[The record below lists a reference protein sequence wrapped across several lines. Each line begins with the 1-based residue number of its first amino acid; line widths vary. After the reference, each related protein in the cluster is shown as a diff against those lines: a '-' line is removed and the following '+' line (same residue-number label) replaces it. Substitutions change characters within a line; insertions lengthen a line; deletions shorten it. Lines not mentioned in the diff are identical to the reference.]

1 MSPRFL
7 IPAGLASAALGF
19 LLSGAFPA
27 PRQPGPDAGEIA
39 SPPTPSA
46 SSPARA
52 IPAPALEARLE
63 NGAEA
68 GRSATDGF
76 RQKQASNFWSLLFSD
91 SAAER
96 RLLVMEHINA
106 ATAEDL
112 AESMAKEISGADF
125 YRTTRFDFQ
134 FAAKRLAEIAPEKA
148 AALWLKVRATHLG
161 TDVLLAPWARRDPQ
175 GFASWNATL
184 PPDAQKAVGQTMLKL
199 AAEQP
204 EQFLEMAPQ
213 LAKSPAG
220 ILGARG
226 AVSGL
231 IAKAQKG
238 ESPAAG
244 LAFAQSLPEGPA
256 RSAALVE
263 LARWPGLDLAANPEI
278 GAALARLSPSEARRF
293 AQQLNPEA
301 LPPSPARESAYAGQ
315 IARAAQKDPQ
325 AAAKKVD
332 ALSTSPDY
340 PAAVRGFVEAT
351 AAKDPA
357 AAVDWALSITVA
369 GPQRAAAL
377 EKAATEYYR
386 LKPADARK
394 WVEIAPLTVE
404 EYQMLTGRSR

>member
-1 MSPRFL
+1 MSPRFVV
-7 IPAGLASAALGF
+7 PASLASAALGF
-19 LLSGAFPA
+19 LLAGAFPA
-27 PRQPGPDAGEIA
+27 TRAPVSADTTGTASAHAREDAA
-39 SPPTPSA
+39 PLPSV
-46 SSPARA
+46 
-52 IPAPALEARLE
+52 PAPAGSGGTE
-63 NGAEA
+63 NGPA
-68 GRSATDGF
+68 GEG
-76 RQKQASNFWSLLFSD
+76 
-91 SAAER
+91 SAAADAR
-96 RLLVMEHINA
+96 QTQAFLSSLFGLDTAADNRLLVMDVVNA
-106 ATAEDL
+106 MSAENLADL
-112 AESMAKEISGADF
+112 MADELAKADF

-148 AALWLKVRATHLG
+148 AALWLKVRATHLS
-161 TDVLLAPWARRDPQ
+161 TDVLLAPWAKRDPQ
-175 GFASWNATL
+175 AFASWSATL
-184 PPDAQKAVGQTMLKL
+184 APDAQKAVGQTMLKL
-199 AAEQP
+199 ATEQP
-204 EQFLEMAPQ
+204 EQFLEIAPQ

-231 IAKAQKG
+231 IAKAAKG
-238 ESPAAG
+238 EGPAAG

-263 LARWPGLDLAANPEI
+263 LARWPGLDLAAHPQI
-278 GAALARLSPSEARRF
+278 AAALAQLSPIEARRY
-293 AQQLNPEA
+293 AQQVNPEA
-301 LPPSPARESAYAGQ
+301 LPQSPVRESAYASQ
-315 IARAAQKDPQ
+315 MARAAQKDPQ

-377 EKAATEYYR
+377 EKAATEYFR
-386 LKPADARK
+386 LRPADARK
-394 WVEIAPLTVE
+394 WVEKAPLTAE